1 MKFCFYSGFNQML
14 QEKGLES
21 TATWAQKNG
30 FSSVEFL
37 QLPNENW
44 HRGVNDLTHA
54 AQVKK
59 TLRNFGLKTACYS
72 VGVNLLQGETAISY
86 LKQNAEL
93 AAELD
98 STFLH
103 HTLIDWLMLPPNA
116 PSFEE
121 VFPQILDTAA
131 EIALY
136 CQTLGLT
143 CLYEEQGLYFNG
155 RTNFGNFFR
164 EMKKRCQNVGIC
176 GDFGNI
182 LFVDE
187 SPTDFFKAF
196 CTDIKHVHLK
206 DYKQTFS
213 SNDAPEQEGWL
224 QTKGGT
230 YLKDVP
236 LGEGIIDLPACLQ
249 ILQKTNYQG
258 EFSLELVDPTVNNPI
273 AIQLIKKLSK

>member
-1 MKFCFYSGFNQML
+1 ML

-21 TATWAQKNG
+21 TAAWAQQNG

-44 HRGVNDLTHA
+44 HRGVNDLMHA

-59 TLRNFGLKTACYS
+59 TLSAFGLKTACYS
-72 VGVNLLQGETAISY
+72 VGVNLLQGESAISD
-86 LKQNAEL
+86 LKRNAEL
-93 AAELD
+93 AAELG
-98 STFLH
+98 SPFLH
-103 HTLIDWLMLPPNA
+103 HTLIDWLTFPPNA
-116 PSFEE
+116 PTFKE

-143 CLYEEQGLYFNG
+143 ILYEEQGLYFNG

-164 EMKKRCQNVGIC
+164 EMKKHCQNVGVC

-182 LFVDE
+182 LLVDE
-187 SPTDFFKAF
+187 SPTDFFKVFIA
-196 CTDIKHVHLK
+196 DIKHVHLK

-224 QTKGGT
+224 QTKNGAF
-230 YLKDVP
+230 LKDAP
-236 LGEGIIDLPACLQ
+236 LGEGIIDVAACLK
-249 ILQKTNYQG
+249 ILKETNYQG
-258 EFSLELVDPTVNNPI
+258 AFSLELVNPTLNNPI
-273 AIQLIKKLSK
+273 AIQLIKNLSK